1 MANEINLETLL
12 NPKKNTDAIDKP
24 VNTEIDFKQETMAFD
39 EEDRKNIEIIK
50 DSIDILDTNAVIQF
64 GNTAQ
69 NNISQFSN
77 SVLEQVRTKDGGY
90 VGELLQNL
98 VGRLEEFDEDN
109 KSGFLKKIPGVS
121 KLFNSA
127 QKMITKYNKLSTE
140 MEKITAELEKNKIVL
155 QKDIALFDE
164 LSNKNLEYF
173 KNLNIY
179 IKAGEEKT
187 QELQQIVLPK
197 IKQEAASSTNEMAL
211 QAVNDLENTINR
223 FEKKVHDL
231 KISRTIAMQTAPQIR
246 LIQNNNKLLIDRVQ
260 NVIYNTIPLWK
271 NQMILTIGI
280 DRQTKVLEMNRA
292 VSDMTNELLKGNAKL
307 LKETS
312 INTAKENER
321 GIIDIETLKETNRD
335 IIETIR
341 QTIAIQQ
348 DGSKVRQQAEV
359 ELKTIE
365 TELKNTLLASMSKQQ
380 ADK

>member
-12 NPKKNTDAIDKP
+12 NPKKNTDISDNVSEK
-24 VNTEIDFKQETMAFD
+24 ELDFEKETLTFD
-39 EEDRKNIEIIK
+39 EEDRKSIENIK
-50 DSIDILDTNAVIQF
+50 DNINILDTNSVIQF

-77 SVLEQVRTKDGGY
+77 SVLEQVKTKDSGQ
-90 VGELLQNL
+90 VGELLQTL
-98 VGRLEEFDEDN
+98 VGRLEEFDDN
-109 KSGFLKKIPGVS
+109 KGSFLNKIPGVN

-127 QKMITKYNKLSTE
+127 QKMITKYNKISTE
-140 MEKITAELEKNKIVL
+140 MEKITAELEKNKIIL

-164 LSNKNLEYF
+164 LANKNLEYF

-187 QELQQIVLPK
+187 QELQQNVLPK
-197 IKQEAASSTNEMAL
+197 IKQEAATSSNQMAL

-348 DGSKVRQQAEV
+348 DGSKVRQQAET
-359 ELKTIE
+359 ELKNIE
-365 TELKNTLLASMSKQQ
+365 TELKNTLLESMKKQQ
-380 ADK
+380 FDK

>member
-12 NPKKNTDAIDKP
+12 NPKKNTDTIGKPIDK
-24 VNTEIDFKQETMAFD
+24 EIDFKQETMAFD
-39 EEDRKNIEIIK
+39 KEDRKNIENIK

-98 VGRLEEFDEDN
+98 VGKLEEFDDSN
-109 KSGFLKKIPGVS
+109 KSGFLKKIPGVN

-164 LSNKNLEYF
+164 LANKNLEYF

-187 QELQQIVLPK
+187 QELQQTVLPK
-197 IKQEAASSTNEMAL
+197 IKQEATVSTNEMAL

>member
-24 VNTEIDFKQETMAFD
+24 VDKEIDFKQETMTFD
-39 EEDRKNIEIIK
+39 EEDRKNIESIK